1 MCADCHSTALRKG
14 YNAATDQFKTTW
26 AEINVGCEACHGP
39 ASEHVDWANR
49 SSLARMVWR
58 DPRISNALHDR
69 SGVSWSIDAQT
80 GNAHRSVAPSSVR
93 TEVETCAQCHSRRV
107 PIADN
112 YRAGKKFLD
121 YYVPALLVRGLYYA
135 DGQQRAEVYNYASF
149 LQSRMYHA
157 GVTCADCHDPH
168 TAALRRP
175 GNALC
180 EQCHSQAKYDAP
192 SHTLHAT
199 TSTGGK
205 CVACH
210 MPATTYMQIDP
221 RQDHSIRIPRPD
233 RTVSDSIPNA
243 CNGCH
248 TDKSASWADAQI
260 VARHGPTRKGFQQ
273 FVSAFVADDRGD
285 STAAQQLTGIIAD
298 STEPV
303 IARASALARLAAH
316 PEDVDMTV
324 LHKASRDHD
333 ALVRRSALAPLEALP
348 PQQRPQIAGRLL
360 ADSSRAVRIEAAR
373 LLASTSANL
382 GGAARDWFARA
393 SAEFIASQ
401 RYLADRPENRDALAI
416 FYEETGRRAEA
427 EAEFRAA
434 IRLAPRYVPAYVN
447 LADLLR
453 SAGREAEVESTLR
466 QGIAAVPSD
475 PTLHFSLG
483 LSFVRSQRNSEAL
496 MELSRAAALAPDEPH
511 FAYVYA
517 VALNE
522 TGQRVRAIEV
532 ARNILKKFPNDAEAK
547 ALLGSLG
554 G

>member
-1 MCADCHSTALRKG
+1 
-14 YNAATDQFKTTW
+14 
-26 AEINVGCEACHGP
+26 
-39 ASEHVDWANR
+39 
-49 SSLARMVWR
+49 
-58 DPRISNALHDR
+58 
-69 SGVSWSIDAQT
+69 
-80 GNAHRSVAPSSVR
+80 
-93 TEVETCAQCHSRRV
+93 
-107 PIADN
+107 
-112 YRAGKKFLD
+112 
-121 YYVPALLVRGLYYA
+121 
-135 DGQQRAEVYNYASF
+135 
-149 LQSRMYHA
+149 
-157 GVTCADCHDPH
+157 
-168 TAALRRP
+168 
-175 GNALC
+175 
-180 EQCHSQAKYDAP
+180 
-192 SHTLHAT
+192 
-199 TSTGGK
+199 
-205 CVACH
+205 
-210 MPATTYMQIDP
+210 MQIDP

-260 VARHGPTRKGFQQ
+260 VARHGGARKGFQQ
-273 FVSAFVADDRGD
+273 FVSAFIADDRGD

-416 FYEETGRRAEA
+416 FYEETGHRAEA